1 MKTFEDLKFTD
12 RKSPY
17 SMIDSQALMFFDNG
31 YGISVITGEGAY
43 SDEDHPYEAAV
54 LKGIQDKW
62 LICYDTPITDDVLG
76 YNTEKDITS
85 IMKRIQEL
93 PIAK

>member
-1 MKTFEDLKFTD
+1 MKTFEDLVFTS
-12 RKSPY
+12 RKEPF
-17 SMIDSQALMFFDNG
+17 SMIDTQALMFFENG

-43 SDEDHPYEAAV
+43 SDDQCPYEAAV
-54 LKGIQDKW
+54 LKGNQAEW
-62 LICYDTPITDDVLG
+62 NICYDTPITDAVLG
-76 YNTEKDITS
+76 YNTAEDITS